1 MTDSKKIEKES
12 LAIVI
17 PVYNETEIIDTV
29 IQDWVDNL
37 RPLAIDFS
45 IHLYNDGSKDN
56 TLSVCK
62 EIEKKVPELTVH
74 DKANSGHGPTILK
87 GYCDNLSHTWLFQI
101 DSDNELPAAHF
112 KLLWEQRNDAD
123 FLIGIRENRE
133 NPLPRRLISLI
144 SRLCVRLFYGTGV
157 YDVNSPYRL
166 MRVEKLRATY
176 EGIPKDTFAPN
187 VIISGMVNYLGL
199 RIVQIDVPHR
209 QRETGEVSIKKFKL
223 LKVAIKSFFQT
234 ILFSFN
240 KPGKKSDSGC
250 ANEGCCK

>member
-1 MTDSKKIEKES
+1 MTEPKKIEKES

-17 PVYNETEIIDTV
+17 PVYNETEIIETV
-29 IQDWVDNL
+29 IQDWVDTL
-37 RPLAIDFS
+37 RPLAVDFS

-56 TLSVCK
+56 TLSVCR

-74 DKANSGHGPTILK
+74 DKKNSGHGPTILK

-101 DSDNELPAAHF
+101 DSDNELPAEHF

-123 FLIGIRENRE
+123 FLIGIHENRK
-133 NPLPRRLISLI
+133 NPLARRLISLI

-166 MRVEKLRATY
+166 MRVSTLLETY
-176 EGIPKDTFAPN
+176 NAIPNDTFAPN

-209 QRETGEVSIKKFKL
+209 QRETGEGSIKKFRL
-223 LKVAIKSFFQT
+223 LKCAIQSFFQT
-234 ILFSFN
+234 ISFSFD
-240 KPGKKSDSGC
+240 KPGKKGKATPSDR
-250 ANEGCCK
+250 GCCT